1 MLRISAIG
9 ESYAL
14 SGAAGLSGFNATT
27 ASKLSIGISGDEI
40 SPGNP
45 CMN

>member
-14 SGAAGLSGFNATT
+14 SGAAGLSGFSAT
-27 ASKLSIGISGDEI
+27 ASKLSIGMSGDEI